1 MIETQRKRRGHNFL
15 PPKSVKVPALY
26 VLDNSYETG

>member
-15 PPKSVKVPALY
+15 PPKSVKFSDLRA
-26 VLDNSYETG
+26 NHRI